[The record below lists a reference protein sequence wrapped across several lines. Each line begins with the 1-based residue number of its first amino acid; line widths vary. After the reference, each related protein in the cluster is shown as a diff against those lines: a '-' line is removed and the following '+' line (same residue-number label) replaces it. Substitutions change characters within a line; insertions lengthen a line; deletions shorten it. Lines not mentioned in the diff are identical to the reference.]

1 MQKFLQYCLSFTFL
15 LLLVSAKVN
24 AQDPG
29 DFLKV
34 GANDAELLVSQYM
47 EPLVVGLGMG
57 MSNGWYN
64 TAKPHNTL
72 GFDIT
77 VSFHGV
83 LIPENKRF
91 FTFDP
96 DLYQNTSLAPGST
109 TDQGPTIFGPGN
121 SDLELR
127 YTVTEENTG
136 NTVSGTFTTP
146 GGIGMEDYVG
156 FNMIPAPVV
165 QGSIG
170 VIKNTEVII
179 RYVPKIEVDNFAF
192 DQIGFGIKHDIFQWV
207 PVLSRLPIDVSA
219 LFAYTKLNNVYD
231 ISDAGI
237 DGSGQTSSFG
247 VDTWNAQLL
256 VSKKLAILTFYGGL
270 GYSNI
275 KSDLAINGTYT
286 FEDENDPN
294 NTVTVED
301 PVDFTYKTS
310 GMRGTLG
317 FRLKLGFFTNKTKKS
332 PETTEQKVTLHR
344 KFPDHKNATT

>member
-156 FNMIPAPVV
+156 
-165 QGSIG
+165 G
-170 VIKNTEVII
+170 K
-179 RYVPKIEVDNFAF
+179 
-192 DQIGFGIKHDIFQWV
+192 
-207 PVLSRLPIDVSA
+207 
-219 LFAYTKLNNVYD
+219 
-231 ISDAGI
+231 
-237 DGSGQTSSFG
+237 
-247 VDTWNAQLL
+247 
-256 VSKKLAILTFYGGL
+256 
-270 GYSNI
+270 
-275 KSDLAINGTYT
+275 
-286 FEDENDPN
+286 
-294 NTVTVED
+294 
-301 PVDFTYKTS
+301 
-310 GMRGTLG
+310 
-317 FRLKLGFFTNKTKKS
+317 
-332 PETTEQKVTLHR
+332 
-344 KFPDHKNATT
+344 

>member
-237 DGSGQTSSFG
+237 DGSGQTPSFG

-317 FRLKLGFFTNKTKKS
+317 FRLKLGVFTWHTDYTFQEYNIFSTGFGIS
-332 PETTEQKVTLHR
+332 FR
-344 KFPDHKNATT
+344 